1 MPIYHDYHGDS
12 RSSSISTWD
21 QIQIS
26 LKSLLP
32 SYEPILCDSA
42 IVASFLSDQPQEHIS
57 AEPNSVLENSNPEID
72 NTDQELTTDPTQFY
86 QIQEI
91 TDLDFQFQS
100 ELATTRSSKFK
111 FNQNSTTPT
120 EAGDYS
126 GFQEIT
132 RSSGEE
138 VTIIPYGGANG
149 WTEGDRQWS
158 ESVMDIRDCL
168 RSVRKEGREEELWVP
183 LAKPPRPCMTE
194 SGLNSRVAIGAEDGT
209 AAKGRIEATALK
221 PAVAAEAIRPP
232 PAPPDP
238 DPALILGSAL
248 PYTADRVT
256 EPEEGDVGGGTT
268 AKGTENNVRDLQRAC
283 DVDRDS
289 SSAADGSHMVETR
302 KTISAVGKGAAVEDG
317 ATKMRGGGCA
327 GVVNGSASVRKREAP
342 FCRRLIL
349 TAKPP
354 PLLAAVFPWDRECG
368 LGTEKKQEMEL
379 VKGAFDGGAH
389 GHRRRDFEVEA
400 NAKSAMV
407 ELVATQG
414 WERQKVDG
422 DGVSL
427 LLQCEKEQANRM
439 GQERRWFGN
448 PNSIGLGP
456 IRVSLLPVLFS
467 CYSKFGSSLV
477 WLILVHGPLFFQWD
491 PGGQIYFWAVI

>member
-12 RSSSISTWD
+12 TSSSILTWD

-32 SYEPILCDSA
+32 TYEPILCDSA
-42 IVASFLSDQPQEHIS
+42 IVASFLSDQPQKHIS
-57 AEPNSVLENSNPEID
+57 AEPNSVSENSDPEID

-111 FNQNSTTPT
+111 FNQNSNQNSISVSITATPT

-132 RSSGEE
+132 RTSGEE

-149 WTEGDRQWS
+149 WIEGDRQWS

-168 RSVRKEGREEELWVP
+168 RSVRNEGSEEELWVP
-183 LAKPPRPCMTE
+183 LAKPPRSCMTE

-209 AAKGRIEATALK
+209 AAKGRIEAAALK

-238 DPALILGSAL
+238 NPALILGAAL

-268 AKGTENNVRDLQRAC
+268 AKGTEDNVRDLRRAC
-283 DVDRDS
+283 DVDRDRS
-289 SSAADGSHMVETR
+289 SVADGSHVVETR
-302 KTISAVGKGAAVEDG
+302 KTISAVEKGVTVEDG
-317 ATKMRGGGCA
+317 AMKMRGGGCA
-327 GVVNGSASVRKREAP
+327 GVVNGSASVRKGEAP

-379 VKGAFDGGAH
+379 VKGAFDRGAH
-389 GHRRRDFEVEA
+389 DHRR
-400 NAKSAMV
+400 
-407 ELVATQG
+407 
-414 WERQKVDG
+414 
-422 DGVSL
+422 
-427 LLQCEKEQANRM
+427 
-439 GQERRWFGN
+439 
-448 PNSIGLGP
+448 
-456 IRVSLLPVLFS
+456 
-467 CYSKFGSSLV
+467 
-477 WLILVHGPLFFQWD
+477 
-491 PGGQIYFWAVI
+491 